1 MHLLK
6 HVPLFAVILIIYNIT
21 AFMGEGSAPM
31 EAALFSLN
39 LVSGATLTLTLDM
52 FMVLLGL
59 LVMFIELLKATRS
72 SVASVIDHGLS
83 TVVLIVFILELI
95 LVKNTGTPGFLVL
108 TILAFLDVVAGF
120 TVTISSAR
128 RDVMV
133 EH

>member
-21 AFMGEGSAPM
+21 AFMGEGSTPM